1 MTTLGHKIPRRI
13 PALCAVLA
21 VLANFAGATA
31 AGEDENLPPPWPESR
46 SPESFDAV
54 IGKIF
59 AGDPGGDG
67 WGVLDMAPVVS
78 FPALNEA
85 EIKRLFSGNSIVSQD
100 QESFLSF
107 QADGAVT
114 GAIEEERH
122 ITGTWRVENGLVC
135 MDFDNSRY
143 KLGCNYAALIID
155 RVVFFRA
162 NGKAR
167 FNGLIRQGK
176 VKG

>member
-1 MTTLGHKIPRRI
+1 MTVRKHKIPGFCAML
-13 PALCAVLA
+13 AL
-21 VLANFAGATA
+21 LANFAGAA
-31 AGEDENLPPPWPESR
+31 VAGDDENLPPPWPESR
-46 SPESFDAV
+46 SAESFDAV
-54 IGKIF
+54 VGKIF

-67 WGVLDMAPVVS
+67 WGILDMTPAVS

-107 QADGAVT
+107 QANGTVT
-114 GAIEEERH
+114 GAIEEERS
-122 ITGTWRVENGLVC
+122 ITGQWRVENGLVC
-135 MDFDNSRY
+135 LDFVNSRY

-155 RVVFFRA
+155 RVVFFRP